1 MGQERHHI
9 TRSELARWAV
19 AAALLL
25 VGIAA
30 YFRLAPTTAP
40 VAPAAQE
47 TAP

>member
-1 MGQERHHI
+1 MGQERHHV

-40 VAPAAQE
+40 AAAVVPE
-47 TAP
+47 AVP